1 MNNPA
6 YKDVTAGSVMKTTN
20 YSQFKRL
27 EGNREALDARLSK
40 IRKSVQENGQLFS
53 PITVNEKMEIIDG
66 QGRYIVFAE
75 MGLPVYYVMH
85 KGYSLRECVILN
97 AASSAWNL
105 NDYISSYIA
114 QGNEN
119 YKRLKELCDKHKTA
133 TVSMVVYA
141 ATGSSSGNKLV
152 TDGKLVI
159 SESTYVKADHLLSYA
174 ERFEPYFDNGYKA
187 RFLMGV
193 MFAHE
198 VPKIDPEKLFEKYT
212 KYGHS
217 PMFNV
222 NISKLSDAI
231 ALLEK
236 IYNYRSAASSAVYMR
251 HIYDRLSR
259 GRAN

>member
-6 YKDVTAGSVMKTTN
+6 YKDITAGTVMKTTN

-27 EGNREALDARLSK
+27 EGNREALEARLQK

-53 PITVNEKMEIIDG
+53 PIIVNEKMQIIDG

-75 MGLPVYYVMH
+75 MGLPIYYVMH
-85 KGYSLRECVILN
+85 KGYTLKECVILN

-119 YKRLKELCDKHKTA
+119 YQRLKELCDKHKEA

-141 ATGSSSGNKLV
+141 ATGTSSGNRLV
-152 TDGKLVI
+152 INGSLVI
-159 SESTYVKADHLLSYA
+159 SESTFAKADQLLSYA
-174 ERFEPYFDNGYKA
+174 ERFAPFFDNGYKA

-198 VPKIDPEKLFEKYT
+198 VPKIDPEKLYEKYI

-217 PMFNV
+217 TMFSTSV
-222 NISKLSDAI
+222 SKLSDAV

-236 IYNYRSAASSAVYMR
+236 IYNYRASANSTVYMT
-251 HIYDRLSR
+251 HIFDRLCR
-259 GRAN
+259 ERAS